1 LAFAYPSSL
10 GNGGNFFQ
18 VSHVNQAHIAASP
31 PKSTSVDL
39 SASIDSTAQHRLI
52 MPIVFVGGMS
62 SIGIEL
68 ATSRLLAPYFG
79 TSTFIWANLIG
90 LTLAYLAL
98 GYYIGGIVADRYP
111 SATLLYAITA
121 VAGFS
126 AGLIPFLA
134 RPVLRSSLGAIDN
147 VDAGAFYGSLI
158 GVIVLLAIPVTL
170 FGCVTPFAIRLR
182 SKDISSAGNTAGR
195 VWALSTVGSILGSF
209 LPVLVLIPLLGTRV
223 TFLVMSLAVVIL
235 SAIGLLASQAR
246 AVAVAGLILA
256 AILVTMNAAIASTPI
271 KPPYRGSLVE
281 ESESAYHY
289 IQVLNDDGAY
299 LLALNEGHAIHSIF
313 DPANPLTGGPWDYFG
328 IAPLFLNESGG
339 QLERSLIV
347 GLAGGT
353 AARTILEIY
362 PDSTVDGVEIDS
374 EIVRLGEKYF
384 ALNDPRINTY
394 VEDGRYFLTT
404 SNATYDLIGI
414 DAYRQPYIPFHLT
427 TREFF
432 EEVANRLSETG
443 MVVVNAGRSETD
455 FRLVDSLAS
464 TMLSVFPYVY
474 LVDAERYE
482 NTLIYGTFTP
492 SSIQQFAE
500 NATGL
505 DPGSLGGTIAQR
517 AVATGNIRI
526 ADASVE
532 PYTDDLAPVEW
543 LVDRMIVD
551 AAREEEP

>member
-1 LAFAYPSSL
+1 M
-10 GNGGNFFQ
+10 
-18 VSHVNQAHIAASP
+18 NQAHIAASP

-158 GVIVLLAIPVTL
+158 GVIVLLAIPVTSL
-170 FGCVTPFAIRLR
+170 VVTPFAIRLR
-182 SKDISSAGNTAGR
+182 SKIFRRREIPPGGFRRSPPLGR
-195 VWALSTVGSILGSF
+195 SWKASCPCWCSYLCRNPRDV
-209 LPVLVLIPLLGTRV
+209 
-223 TFLVMSLAVVIL
+223 LVMSLAVVIL

-313 DPANPLTGGPWDYFG
+313 DPANP
-328 IAPLFLNESGG
+328 
-339 QLERSLIV
+339 SL
-347 GLAGGT
+347 A
-353 AARTILEIY
+353 
-362 PDSTVDGVEIDS
+362 
-374 EIVRLGEKYF
+374 VRG
-384 ALNDPRINTY
+384 
-394 VEDGRYFLTT
+394 TT
-404 SNATYDLIGI
+404 S
-414 DAYRQPYIPFHLT
+414 
-427 TREFF
+427 
-432 EEVANRLSETG
+432 
-443 MVVVNAGRSETD
+443 
-455 FRLVDSLAS
+455 
-464 TMLSVFPYVY
+464 
-474 LVDAERYE
+474 
-482 NTLIYGTFTP
+482 P
-492 SSIQQFAE
+492 SHRCF
-500 NATGL
+500 
-505 DPGSLGGTIAQR
+505 
-517 AVATGNIRI
+517 
-526 ADASVE
+526 
-532 PYTDDLAPVEW
+532 
-543 LVDRMIVD
+543 
-551 AAREEEP
+551 